1 MSLKEIF
8 SIPGIRP
15 VLFTLFLTSMGFG
28 IILPLL
34 PFYALSL
41 GAKPFELGMLTAT
54 FALMQLVF
62 SPLFGKL
69 SDRIGR
75 KKVLLAGTLGFGVA
89 YLVFAAATT
98 FWMAL
103 IARAIE
109 GFFAAAIFPTC
120 VSLLSDLTTP
130 KQRGPVMGMMGMTF
144 SLGFIFGPAFGGFAS
159 AISVRDAFLLAA
171 VCSGL
176 NFIWVFFKLREPK
189 EKEASKDIV
198 GKEISLLSHLS
209 SPLLFLFLSSLMIT
223 FMIGGIEATLALY
236 TSERLGFD
244 AVQMGLLF
252 TYVGV
257 LIMIMQFIGGTLVNR
272 FGEVRL
278 IQAGLLLSATGF
290 FLISLTNDWLSLLV
304 PLAIFVAGNAVV
316 FPGVMS
322 LITKKVQG
330 KSGAVLGLNNSFS
343 AAGQF
348 IGPLLGGFLF
358 GINHFYSFAGMAAVV
373 LVYFVLFTLFAGRA
387 LSAYNPHPGSG

>member
-1 MSLKEIF
+1 
-8 SIPGIRP
+8 
-15 VLFTLFLTSMGFG
+15 
-28 IILPLL
+28 
-34 PFYALSL
+34 
-41 GAKPFELGMLTAT
+41 
-54 FALMQLVF
+54 
-62 SPLFGKL
+62 
-69 SDRIGR
+69 
-75 KKVLLAGTLGFGVA
+75 
-89 YLVFAAATT
+89 
-98 FWMAL
+98 
-103 IARAIE
+103 
-109 GFFAAAIFPTC
+109 
-120 VSLLSDLTTP
+120 
-130 KQRGPVMGMMGMTF
+130 
-144 SLGFIFGPAFGGFAS
+144 
-159 AISVRDAFLLAA
+159 
-171 VCSGL
+171 
-176 NFIWVFFKLREPK
+176 
-189 EKEASKDIV
+189 
-198 GKEISLLSHLS
+198 
-209 SPLLFLFLSSLMIT
+209 
-223 FMIGGIEATLALY
+223 
-236 TSERLGFD
+236 
-244 AVQMGLLF
+244 LF